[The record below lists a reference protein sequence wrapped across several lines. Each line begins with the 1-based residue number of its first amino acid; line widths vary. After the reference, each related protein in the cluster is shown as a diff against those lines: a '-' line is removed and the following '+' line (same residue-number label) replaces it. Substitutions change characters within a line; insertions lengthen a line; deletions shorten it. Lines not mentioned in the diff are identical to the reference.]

1 MTSRVIIFLF
11 YFFQQRGYNVVVL
24 DREGNFTD
32 FRAFDFHAYSYA
44 DDYLSDFLAEIA
56 DNAIVLI
63 AVIDEA
69 WWSGNAPESDKQS
82 ADQQLRSLG
91 AKNPR
96 PSEYRASWALVGYKG
111 SHEGV
116 DWVRFAEAPRM
127 QGPTEIGVKIPTPLH
142 TYGCA

>member
-1 MTSRVIIFLF
+1 MTSSVIMFF
-11 YFFQQRGYNVVVL
+11 FFQQRGYNVVVL

-32 FRAFDFHAYSYA
+32 FGAFDFHAYSNA
-44 DDYLSDFLAEIA
+44 DDYLSEFLAYIA

-63 AVIDEA
+63 AVMDEA
-69 WWSGNAPESDKQS
+69 CLSGNAPESDKQA
-82 ADQQLRSLG
+82 ADQQLTSLG

-96 PSEYRASWALVGYKG
+96 PSEYRASWALVGYKE
-111 SHEGV
+111 SHEAV

>member
-1 MTSRVIIFLF
+1 M
-11 YFFQQRGYNVVVL
+11 VL

-32 FRAFDFHAYSYA
+32 FGAFDFHAYSNA
-44 DDYLSDFLAEIA
+44 DEYLRQA
-56 DNAIVLI
+56 
-63 AVIDEA
+63 
-69 WWSGNAPESDKQS
+69 

-91 AKNPR
+91 ATNPR
-96 PSEYRASWALVGYKG
+96 PSEYRASWALVVYKG

>member
-1 MTSRVIIFLF
+1 M
-11 YFFQQRGYNVVVL
+11 VL

-63 AVIDEA
+63 AVMDEA
-69 WWSGNAPESDKQS
+69 WWSGNAPESDKQA

-96 PSEYRASWALVGYKG
+96 PTEYRASWALAGYKG
-111 SHEGV
+111 SHGGV

>member
-1 MTSRVIIFLF
+1 M
-11 YFFQQRGYNVVVL
+11 VL

-32 FRAFDFHAYSYA
+32 FGTFDFHAYPNA
-44 DDYLSDFLAEIA
+44 DDYLSAFLAEIA
-56 DNAIVLI
+56 ENAIVLI
-63 AVIDEA
+63 AVKDEA
-69 WWSGNAPESDKQS
+69 WFSGNAAESAKQA

-91 AKNPR
+91 AKDPR

-116 DWVRFAEAPRM
+116 DWVRFAEARRM
-127 QGPTEIGVKIPTPLH
+127 QGPTEISVKIPTPLH